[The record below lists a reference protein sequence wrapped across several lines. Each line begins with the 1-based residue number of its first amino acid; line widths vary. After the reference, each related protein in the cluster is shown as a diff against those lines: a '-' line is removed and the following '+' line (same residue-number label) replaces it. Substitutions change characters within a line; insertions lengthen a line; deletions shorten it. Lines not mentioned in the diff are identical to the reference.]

1 MQGKVTLEDHFA
13 IEATLGDSQPFG
25 SHVWPE
31 LRHRLL
37 DFQDQRLRLMDEA
50 GVEIMIASLNA
61 PAIQGIAESER
72 AAELAREANDV
83 LAGEVAKRPDRFVGV
98 AALPMQDPEVAIQE
112 LQRCINELGFKGA
125 LVNGYSELAGSS
137 KPIHY
142 DLPQYRPFWRALEDL
157 DVPFYLHPRP
167 PMAGVMPHYE
177 GHHWLFGPTWS
188 FAAETSLHALRLIG
202 SGLFDECPRLQI
214 ILGHLGEGLPYY
226 LWRIDNRN
234 NWMKA
239 AHKYPARKRV
249 SDYFRSNF
257 HITTSGHYSTPALVD
272 AIAEIG
278 ADRVMFSGRLSV
290 RGFQRRRRL
299 VRRGRDRRSR
309 SAQDRAHQRDAA
321 VQAGRSVMPDT
332 INSIAPSRT
341 LQDLFSLRPPLVPE
355 VQFLPPRGQSPRATL
370 GPIRHRSQH
379 PV

>member
-249 SDYFRSNF
+249 ADYFRSNF

-278 ADRVMFSGRLSV
+278 ADRVMFSVDYPFEDFSDAADWFDEAEIGEA
-290 RGFQRRRRL
+290 
-299 VRRGRDRRSR
+299 DRRKIGR
-309 SAQDRAHQRDAA
+309 TNAMRLFKLARA
-321 VQAGRSVMPDT
+321 
-332 INSIAPSRT
+332 
-341 LQDLFSLRPPLVPE
+341 
-355 VQFLPPRGQSPRATL
+355 
-370 GPIRHRSQH
+370 
-379 PV
+379 